1 MEVLVRSDSR
11 SRMVESLV
19 TVLVKMVLQALGER
33 EEGESCD
40 WLVRILCSD
49 WLVRAMCSDWS
60 TVTLDRT
67 RMNVLQAES
76 RNIGTVDSSLSW
88 SVSTQVTLVPT
99 LSLSMVSTSHQVSR
113 AGHWPSQILPTM
125 VGASGDILP
134 CQVYSSLLRI
144 LRMYALIFIILINE
158 KIVLRIVNQSEDSI
172 NSVNQ

>member
-67 RMNVLQAES
+67 RM
-76 RNIGTVDSSLSW
+76 
-88 SVSTQVTLVPT
+88 
-99 LSLSMVSTSHQVSR
+99 
-113 AGHWPSQILPTM
+113 
-125 VGASGDILP
+125 
-134 CQVYSSLLRI
+134 I
-144 LRMYALIFIILINE
+144 LRAIRN
-158 KIVLRIVNQSEDSI
+158 REDGDSDSGTDSPD
-172 NSVNQ
+172 NG